1 VVRTNNNNNTGAKG
15 WKANSKDGSL
25 LAKLLKTKKF
35 SAGVAPAAI
44 KEACPQFSRHKNDS
58 FAAGLRR
65 MKTKFGL
72 NVRGNTGESSV
83 DIVFLLHCL
92 CCQSGHVALLSFPRR

>member
-1 VVRTNNNNNTGAKG
+1 MVRNDNNNNNNNKG
-15 WKANSKDGSL
+15 WKANSKDGNL
-25 LAKLLKTKKF
+25 LAKLLKQKKF

-44 KEACPQFSRHKNDS
+44 KEACPQFNRHKNDS

-72 NVRGNTGESSV
+72 NVRGDTGESI
-83 DIVFLLHCL
+83 DIAPL
-92 CCQSGHVALLSFPRR
+92 CCCA